1 MPTPSTDLC
10 DLTARELVALLHD
23 RRVSA
28 REVMTAHLARIDQ
41 VNTAV
46 NAIVTLVPDAALD
59 AAEPKI
65 AAALKAQDFNAAMA
79 AMAAKSKTVFNWKNY
94 PLEL

>member
-59 AAEPKI
+59 AAD
-65 AAALKAQDFNAAMA
+65 QQ
-79 AMAAKSKTVFNWKNY
+79 
-94 PLEL
+94 